1 MKVTLTAK
9 LKLAHSPE
17 EKAALD
23 QVSLRYR
30 DALNY
35 TSGRAFDEGKLSQPA
50 KLQKLVYEEL
60 REKFGLPSQMA
71 CNVPRSV
78 AATYKVQ
85 RTKQKQ
91 HAARQVAR
99 VARGLKPR
107 RYKGLDTAPKFV
119 SRTLTYNYGRDYGF
133 KKAGQVSVQTLEGRL
148 LLDYHGYQKHLD
160 FLTEGCK
167 VGAAKLWYDKPRK
180 QYFLLVSFEVEVPD
194 PISTDH
200 KNVVGVDVGQRYH
213 AVVSDTRN
221 NTQFFSG
228 KETNQTK
235 NQYVKIRKSLQRK
248 GTRSATRRLVLL
260 SGRERRFIADRN
272 HQISSQI
279 LTRFPNSVIGLEN
292 LTHIRERTEGRS
304 RAKDSPKMKA
314 AKRRR
319 SQWSFAEQQT
329 FLAYKAPL
337 RGSMTVRVD
346 AEYTSQCCPKCGHTS
361 KANRL
366 NKGLMFVCEN
376 CGYECHSDLVGSRNV
391 TLRTLLIRQDW
402 MSTGILSASPDVSGG
417 ESKAER
423 LKRYFELRWS
433 PETSPDHTALAVGGG
448 S

>member
-1 MKVTLTAK
+1 VKITLTAK
-9 LKLAHSPE
+9 LKLTHDAKQ
-17 EKAALD
+17 KAALD
-23 QVSLRYR
+23 RVSLRYR
-30 DALNY
+30 DALNF
-35 TSGRAFDEGKLSQPA
+35 TSGRAFYEGKLSQPA

-71 CNVPRSV
+71 CNVPRTV

-85 RTKQKQ
+85 WTKLKQ
-91 HAARQVAR
+91 HQARKEA
-99 VARGLKPR
+99 GHTKR
-107 RYKGLDTAPKFV
+107 RYKGLDAAPKFV

-180 QYFLLVSFEVEVPD
+180 QYFLLVSLEIEVPD
-194 PISTDH
+194 PQPTDH
-200 KNVVGVDVGQRYH
+200 KNVAGVDVGQRYH

-235 NQYVKIRKSLQRK
+235 NQYAKIRKSLQRK

-272 HQISSQI
+272 HQLSSQI
-279 LTRFPNSVIGLEN
+279 LARFPNSVIGLEN

-304 RAKDSPKMKA
+304 NSKDSPKMKA
-314 AKRRR
+314 AKRRC

-329 FLAYKAPL
+329 FLAYKAPFH
-337 RGSMTVRVD
+337 GSMTVRVD

-361 KANRL
+361 KANRP
-366 NKGLMFVCEN
+366 KAGLMFVCEN

-402 MSTGILSASPDVSGG
+402 MSTGVLSAHPDVSGG

-423 LKRYFELRWS
+423 LKRYSELRWS